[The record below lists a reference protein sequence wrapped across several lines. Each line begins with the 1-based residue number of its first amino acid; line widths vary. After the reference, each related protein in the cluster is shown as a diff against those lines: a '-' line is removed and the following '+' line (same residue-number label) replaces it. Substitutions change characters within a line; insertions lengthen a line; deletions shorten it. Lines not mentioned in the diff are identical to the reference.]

1 MCDKCLEL
9 DKKIERYHRLQ
20 FGINDQFAKEG
31 LEQLIRGSDG
41 SKARFASRVEAS
53 KAVANVTPDSATIT
67 ATMARKVRAPGVPM
81 VHIAHRHSVPAG
93 KIKAGMKKWK
103 HV

>member
-53 KAVANVTPDSATIT
+53 KAVANVTPAAAATARPSRRQWRGRSERPAFPWSTSRT
-67 ATMARKVRAPGVPM
+67 AILYQRVK
-81 VHIAHRHSVPAG
+81 
-93 KIKAGMKKWK
+93 
-103 HV
+103 